1 LEWKYITL
9 TWRNWNEEYWNK
21 RDWNELVDKKE
32 KTTLEFEE
40 DSFIALYMSKGKSKM
55 KINQE
60 LDFSLR
66 N

>member
-1 LEWKYITL
+1 M
-9 TWRNWNEEYWNK
+9 
-21 RDWNELVDKKE
+21 DKKE
-32 KTTLEFEE
+32 KKALEFEE